1 MNFEKEL
8 LEILESTNKNE
19 IDSETALS
27 QILDLIHNQENIKE
41 CNCCYMTTGEHSNN
55 CPKYNIGK

>member
-27 QILDLIHNQENIKE
+27 QILDLLDNQENLKE
-41 CNCCYMTTGEHSNN
+41 CNCCHMTTGEHSNN
-55 CPKYNIGK
+55 CPKYNI